1 MLVSFSFFLFCQPW
15 ISSFQ
20 ISKQNTCG
28 SNYISTGWHCSKLSL
43 YLQKHTQSLW
53 MVSFSLVLSPF
64 FLQLCSIISFAEITD
79 FFFFL
84 ESWPLSLGLSGVWIV
99 GMLVNWRS
107 EGKTKPWSVAI
118 GKEFACNAGDLGS
131 TPGLGR
137 SPGEGKSYPL
147 QYFGLENSMSCLVH
161 GVAKSGTWLSD
172 LHFHFTFLVSVFP
185 SSAVS
190 SKLLMWRPGMWRSPC
205 TCVLVSR

>member
-1 MLVSFSFFLFCQPW
+1 
-15 ISSFQ
+15 
-20 ISKQNTCG
+20 
-28 SNYISTGWHCSKLSL
+28 
-43 YLQKHTQSLW
+43 

-99 GMLVNWRS
+99 GMLVNWCS

-118 GKEFACNAGDLGS
+118 GKESACNAGDLGS
-131 TPGLGR
+131 TSGLGR
-137 SPGEGKSYPL
+137 SPGEGKGYPL
-147 QYFGLENSMSCLVH
+147 QYSGLENSMGCIVH

-172 LHFHFTFLVSVFP
+172 FHFHFIFLVSVLHHLRSVP
-185 SSAVS
+185 SYWCDVLECGRVRARVFWWAGTISASAPVLANS
-190 SKLLMWRPGMWRSPC
+190 LPVGAESPATWKVGRPLPLRKPKVKYIPSPQ
-205 TCVLVSR
+205 S

>member
-1 MLVSFSFFLFCQPW
+1 MDGLFFSCSLSFLPSTLFNNFICRNHW
-15 ISSFQ
+15 
-20 ISKQNTCG
+20 
-28 SNYISTGWHCSKLSL
+28 
-43 YLQKHTQSLW
+43 
-53 MVSFSLVLSPF
+53 
-64 FLQLCSIISFAEITD
+64 

-118 GKEFACNAGDLGS
+118 GKESACNAGDLGS

-147 QYFGLENSMSCLVH
+147 QYFGLENSMSCIVH

-172 LHFHFTFLVSVFP
+172 LHFHFTFPGVCIPIIRSQFQATDVTSWNVEESVHVCFGEQ
-185 SSAVS
+185 V
-190 SKLLMWRPGMWRSPC
+190 
-205 TCVLVSR
+205 T